1 MTITVEDQ
9 KSTFVVANQIE
20 SFLMVPIHQKW
31 FDLSL
36 REQNIMTVFS
46 LGAKQMQSEQSTAQ
60 FLVPNAFNQL
70 KMTQLSFDVVF
81 FKYIKY
87 WKNKLFL
94 INCSFFIF

>member
-9 KSTFVVANQIE
+9 KSTFVIANQIE
-20 SFLMVPIHQKW
+20 SFLMNRNQLP
-31 FDLSL
+31 SL
-36 REQNIMTVFS
+36 REQNIMKVLS

-87 WKNKLFL
+87 
-94 INCSFFIF
+94 